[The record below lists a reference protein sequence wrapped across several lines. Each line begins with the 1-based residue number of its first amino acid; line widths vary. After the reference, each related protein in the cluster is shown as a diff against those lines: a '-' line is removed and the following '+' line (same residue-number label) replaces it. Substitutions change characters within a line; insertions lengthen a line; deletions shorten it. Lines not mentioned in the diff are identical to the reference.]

1 MGYLFLVLA
10 TLSGAV
16 KGFCGKKVS
25 GYVKKLPDAM
35 LANLIRMT
43 ICIAIGCAMVIIPE
57 GIDGF
62 DVGAKGIFISALSGV
77 SSAAFVVIWLFCV
90 QRGAYMLVD
99 VFLTV
104 GLLVPI
110 SLCAIFFGESIE
122 WNHYVGFAVLI
133 VAVYIMCSYNN
144 SVKAKMGIKT
154 FLLLI
159 LCGVAQGVSSFSQK
173 YFVRYTGGGGIA
185 AFNFYTYI
193 FAAVALGV
201 CYLIFSTKAR
211 ASGDASDFRFKPIWY
226 FIVIMAVMLF
236 LNSYLMTLSAVR
248 LDAVLI
254 YPLSTGLAL
263 VISTAMSRIFFGER
277 LNIKCFVGIAL
288 AFCAMI
294 FINVL

>member
-10 TLSGAV
+10 TLSGAA

-25 GYVKKLPDAM
+25 GFVKKTPDAM

-43 ICIAIGCAMVIIPE
+43 ICIAIGFALVLIPE
-57 GIDGF
+57 GFGGF
-62 DVGAKGIFISALSGV
+62 NVGVGGVLISALSGI

-144 SVKAKMGIKT
+144 TVKAKMGIKT
-154 FLLLI
+154 FLLLL
-159 LCGVAQGVSSFSQK
+159 LCGISQGFTSFSQK
-173 YFVRYTGGGGIA
+173 YFVRHTGGSGIS
-185 AFNFYTYI
+185 AFNFYTYV
-193 FAAVALGV
+193 FAAVTLGV
-201 CYLIFSTKAR
+201 CYLVFSRKNR
-211 ASGDASDFRFKPIWY
+211 ALGVKSDFKLKPIWY

-236 LNSYLMTLSAVR
+236 LNSYLMTLAAVR
-248 LDAVLI
+248 LDAVLL
-254 YPLSTGLAL
+254 YPLNTGLAL
-263 VISTAMSRIFFGER
+263 VISTAMSRIFFGEK
-277 LNIKCFVGIAL
+277 LNIKCFVGIAI